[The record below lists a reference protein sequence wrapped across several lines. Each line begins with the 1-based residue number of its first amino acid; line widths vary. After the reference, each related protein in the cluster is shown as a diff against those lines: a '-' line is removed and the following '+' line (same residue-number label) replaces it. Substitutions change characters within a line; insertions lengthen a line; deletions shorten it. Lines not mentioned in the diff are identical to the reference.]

1 MHTQTRRHT
10 DTERR
15 ATSEVRRAGSAAGT
29 QSCTSVPMDT
39 DTVSAAGHSL
49 LPIGAAHRGVI
60 RRTHGRGPSAAADHH
75 GCFGNTCG
83 STQVFLD
90 PKISFYKTS
99 RGPSAP
105 GHSSATSGHQHT
117 TTMRGGKEGYF
128 ASPSWESSVA
138 SGDDS
143 GMTTVQSSPV
153 ALHPSPVA
161 LHQRATD
168 LASILEVCTRYLDF
182 IPINLPEICVRVVLD
197 LLHLAIFVLLGA
209 CVC

>member
-1 MHTQTRRHT
+1 MFCVCAFSVCVCVLCVCVFSVCVCVCVCVCVYPQHHRNRLAVADKTG
-10 DTERR
+10 
-15 ATSEVRRAGSAAGT
+15 AGVAA
-29 QSCTSVPMDT
+29 
-39 DTVSAAGHSL
+39 
-49 LPIGAAHRGVI
+49 
-60 RRTHGRGPSAAADHH
+60 
-75 GCFGNTCG
+75 
-83 STQVFLD
+83 
-90 PKISFYKTS
+90 S